1 MTVDSATKAGV
12 VYFHGPEPVF
22 ADHYDY
28 REERA
33 YMATLAEIDSL
44 DVPTD
49 RGAHAAA
56 SAPGKKKSRAQAAAA
71 ATRRSVAYATLA
83 ALEVRA
89 ARA

>member
-1 MTVDSATKAGV
+1 MAVDNASTAGV

-22 ADHYDY
+22 ADHHDY

-33 YMATLAEIDSL
+33 YMATLADTEIL

-49 RGAHAAA
+49 RGVHA
-56 SAPGKKKSRAQAAAA
+56 SVTLLGKKKTRAQVAAE
-71 ATRRSVAYATLA
+71 ATHRSIAYATLA

-89 ARA
+89 ARG